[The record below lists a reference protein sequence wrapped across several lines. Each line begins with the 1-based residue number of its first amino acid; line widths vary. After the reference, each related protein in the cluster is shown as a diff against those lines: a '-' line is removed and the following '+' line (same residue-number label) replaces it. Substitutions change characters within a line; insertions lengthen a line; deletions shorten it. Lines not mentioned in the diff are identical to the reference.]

1 MPEISRFFGIVIRMY
16 YNDHQP
22 PHFHACY
29 GEADVAMRI
38 NPVGLLHGNL
48 SPRSMSLVF
57 EWALLHEKELIENW
71 RLARAGEALNRIEG
85 LQ

>member
-57 EWALLHEKELIENW
+57 EWALLRNYPISEN
-71 RLARAGEALNRIEG
+71 RPETDSKPCGVS
-85 LQ
+85 